1 VRGYE
6 KAGVAMIRLEDQQ
19 IPKKCGRTPK
29 RRIVSTQEMVN
40 KIKLAFDARS
50 SNELLILARTD
61 ARSRPD

>member
-19 IPKKCGRTPK
+19 IPKKCGRTPN

-40 KIKLAFDARS
+40 KIKVAFDARS